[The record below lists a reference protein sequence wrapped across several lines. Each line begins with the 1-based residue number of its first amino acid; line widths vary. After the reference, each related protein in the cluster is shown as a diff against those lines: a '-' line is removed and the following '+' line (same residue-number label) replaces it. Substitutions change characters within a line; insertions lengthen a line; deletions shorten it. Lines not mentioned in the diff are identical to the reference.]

1 MHNLNIHVNILKLF
15 TFDELVLPA
24 EVDILG
30 VLGGERGV
38 LLVII
43 IRHRPH
49 HLTLLGSRP
58 WTPIISK
65 TNLHVVRKYFSCEKI
80 FPFFSNENIW
90 DPPHLETS
98 CCHPCWSLVAP
109 RSSLVSADGSC
120 RCCCSGWSCFASP
133 SSPGWVGGGAGSPD
147 AGTERNISVLGKI
160 FNENISDPHLDD
172 VLLVLQDLPQANL
185 LFVQVS
191 CKEKHF

>member
-30 VLGGERGV
+30 VLGGERGGV

-80 FPFFSNENIW
+80 FPFFSNENI
-90 DPPHLETS
+90 
-98 CCHPCWSLVAP
+98 
-109 RSSLVSADGSC
+109 
-120 RCCCSGWSCFASP
+120 
-133 SSPGWVGGGAGSPD
+133 
-147 AGTERNISVLGKI
+147 
-160 FNENISDPHLDD
+160 
-172 VLLVLQDLPQANL
+172 
-185 LFVQVS
+185 
-191 CKEKHF
+191 